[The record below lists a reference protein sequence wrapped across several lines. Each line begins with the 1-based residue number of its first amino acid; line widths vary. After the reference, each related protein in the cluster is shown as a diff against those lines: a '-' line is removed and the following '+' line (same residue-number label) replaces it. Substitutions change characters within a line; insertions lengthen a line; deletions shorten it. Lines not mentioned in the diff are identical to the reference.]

1 MRRGLVL
8 IVGVLLLV
16 VFAVAISIMML
27 NTNSGRRSTFERFER
42 ELVEAEGFEGLAE
55 IEEELE
61 KLLRRGSIR
70 GSQGMLLRQRL
81 DERRYALDEELRVS
95 QQAQWWAAM
104 GQQNQQGGG
113 WYPTSEQAQWYA
125 GQNEQGHYDPNQYD
139 GQQ

>member
-1 MRRGLVL
+1 M
-8 IVGVLLLV
+8 
-16 VFAVAISIMML
+16 AVPDGEFK
-27 NTNSGRRSTFERFER
+27 NGWPQ
-42 ELVEAEGFEGLAE
+42 AEGFEGLAE

-125 GQNEQGHYDPNQYD
+125 EVTRVQNRFLFAYQK
-139 GQQ
+139 